1 MSEPSQPAGPSQ
13 PEPRPRASYGHPGMR
28 ISDAERA
35 EVSDRLSQ
43 HYGDGRLDEAE
54 FSKRLDQ
61 AMHAVTQSDLN
72 GLFDDLPDDAAG
84 HGGRAGGGRASS
96 GEAAS
101 GEAASGRAGRAA
113 RPERT
118 RTDSRSRPRASRLL
132 GLAALIVIA
141 AIVGHAL
148 VHMFIPW
155 ILLAVVVVVWLRR
168 SPRRR
173 HHHAPPE
180 A

>member
-1 MSEPSQPAGPSQ
+1 MSEPSQPNGTPG
-13 PEPRPRASYGHPGMR
+13 PEPRPRAAYGNPSMR

-72 GLFDDLPDDAAG
+72 GLFDDLPGDAAAP
-84 HGGRAGGGRASS
+84 GGPAGSGPATPGRAS
-96 GEAAS
+96 
-101 GEAASGRAGRAA
+101 RRAA
-113 RPERT
+113 GPEWSRPA
-118 RTDSRSRPRASRLL
+118 SRSRRPLSRLL
-132 GLAALIVIA
+132 KLAVLIVIA
-141 AIVGHAL
+141 VIVGHAL
-148 VHMFIPW
+148 AN
-155 ILLAVVVVVWLRR
+155 LLVPSLLIAMVVVLWLRR
-168 SPRRR
+168 GPSRR
-173 HHHAPPE
+173 HRHSPPE

>member
-1 MSEPSQPAGPSQ
+1 MSEPSKPTGK
-13 PEPRPRASYGHPGMR
+13 PEPEPKPRATYGNPSMR

-72 GLFDDLPDDAAG
+72 GLFDDLPDGAAG
-84 HGGRAGGGRASS
+84 HGGPADSGRQARGRAS
-96 GEAAS
+96 
-101 GEAASGRAGRAA
+101 RPVAG
-113 RPERT
+113 PQWSEPT
-118 RTDSRSRPRASRLL
+118 CRSRRPVAQLL
-132 GLAALIVIA
+132 KLAVLIVLA
-141 AIVGHAL
+141 VIVGHAL
-148 VHMFIPW
+148 ANLFLPG
-155 ILLAVVVVVWLRR
+155 ILIAVVVVLWLRR
-168 SPRRR
+168 GPSRR
-173 HHHAPPE
+173 HRHSPPE